1 MWKGLW
7 KESYKYLKLLEW
19 KQMTWC
25 CLARLQCADIK
36 QGACHVHSW
45 ACVGIQCIL
54 LCMPWRSCMSTPN
67 MHKWHAYCMLW
78 ICPYMVCSLVFVAWV
93 LSTQLGLWCWR
104 SWCWC
109 KWRGHPGA
117 TLAHCMN
124 VMLHLTRL
132 ETRTKES
139 NTCANLWVII
149 WGVMKMTIGMCAL
162 IANQS
167 TVRGLCLSMCIRTR
181 KMVNYAWVEWI
192 QGKLWRRLAAVL
204 TCKSFV
210 ILEYRGERLIEPSS
224 SWFPL
229 KFPSG

>member
-25 CLARLQCADIK
+25 RLARLQFADIK
-36 QGACHVHSW
+36 QGAHLVHFC

-54 LCMPWRSCMSTPN
+54 LCMPWWSCMPTPD

-78 ICPYMVCSLVFVAWV
+78 ICPYMVCSLVFVAGCCAPC
-93 LSTQLGLWCWR
+93 LLG
-104 SWCWC
+104 
-109 KWRGHPGA
+109 KGA
-117 TLAHCMN
+117 NLAHCMN

-139 NTCANLWVII
+139 NTCANLWVIF
-149 WGVMKMTIGMCAL
+149 WGAMKMTIGMCAL
-162 IANQS
+162 TANQS
-167 TVRGLCLSMCIRTR
+167 IVRGLCLSMCIRTR